1 MFLSYKA
8 PTNRLLNATDW
19 IFTAAA
25 KASKAKLWIP
35 PVYCWWNCFKNW
47 NSNKLSSVCCFF
59 YKCLI
64 KTPDPLKHLI
74 SDPSCPDLFY
84 FNKLLEVNMI
94 CAATG
99 SLKHQ
104 RLKIT
109 GPINALNQFIW
120 AGDDRKRMASCIM
133 SSHMT
138 QHVLRIW
145 NNIKRNSCSSHILN
159 NRLFRT
165 YCTCTSQA
173 YTYRNSNKSLMMKPR
188 ATPVLHHHHCSVS
201 SYPDTQLSVT
211 GTMKTKVFLLEST
224 T

>member
-1 MFLSYKA
+1 MFLSYRA
-8 PTNRLLNATDW
+8 PINRLINATDW
-19 IFTAAA
+19 VFSIGA
-25 KASKAKLWIP
+25 KASTAKLWILP
-35 PVYCWWNCFKNW
+35 IYCWWNCFKNW
-47 NSNKLSSVCCFF
+47 NFKNSNKLSSVLCFF

-74 SDPSCPDLFY
+74 SDPTCPDLFY

-120 AGDDRKRMASCIM
+120 AGDDRKRMASCIL
-133 SSHMT
+133 SSNMT

-145 NNIKRNSCSSHILN
+145 NNIKRDSFSSHILN
-159 NRLFRT
+159 NKLL
-165 YCTCTSQA
+165 Q
-173 YTYRNSNKSLMMKPR
+173 N
-188 ATPVLHHHHCSVS
+188 VLYLHFS
-201 SYPDTQLSVT
+201 ST
-211 GTMKTKVFLLEST
+211 
-224 T
+224 

>member
-8 PTNRLLNATDW
+8 NTLLKVTDW
-19 IFTAAA
+19 VFTVAA
-25 KASKAKLWIP
+25 KAKLQILF
-35 PVYCWWNCFKNW
+35 YCWWNCFKNW
-47 NSNKLSSVCCFF
+47 NFRNSNKLSSLSCFF

-74 SDPSCPDLFY
+74 SDSTCPDLFY
-84 FNKLLEVNMI
+84 INKLLEVKMI

-120 AGDDRKRMASCIM
+120 AGDDRTRMVSCIM

-138 QHVLRIW
+138 QHVLHIW
-145 NNIKRNSCSSHILN
+145 NDSKRNSCSILN
-159 NRLFRT
+159 NKVLNIT
-165 YCTCTSQA
+165 YLCVM
-173 YTYRNSNKSLMMKPR
+173 YLY
-188 ATPVLHHHHCSVS
+188 
-201 SYPDTQLSVT
+201 
-211 GTMKTKVFLLEST
+211 FST
-224 T
+224 